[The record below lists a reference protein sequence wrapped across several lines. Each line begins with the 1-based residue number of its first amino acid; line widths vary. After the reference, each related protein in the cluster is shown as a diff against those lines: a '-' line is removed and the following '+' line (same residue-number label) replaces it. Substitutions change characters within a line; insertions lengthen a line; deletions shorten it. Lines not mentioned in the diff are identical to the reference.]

1 MRQAVG
7 VVAAIAVALAVSAW
21 ALGASVLG
29 SSALPEKDALLG
41 GGKIG
46 PRFETRAALG
56 HPDVAYTTIRIDKTS
71 ALSFHIYGEWPIPCK
86 GRAAVTAIFDT
97 DVELEPDGT
106 FEATG
111 LVPPS
116 SIIPKGLKYNFSGAF
131 TSATTAQLGGGASFA
146 FVENGKRYQCAG
158 SGVKTEVRVAP
169 TVSGGPA
176 PAPGA
181 TYYGT
186 TSDTGAVLL
195 RVTADG
201 KGVAQIAEEGWLDC
215 HTKEL
220 KKNGGPFIRNTSP
233 PATIGAGGTF
243 AGEERYD
250 AVNSFLP
257 GTVTRIHSEI
267 AGKFGA
273 SSVGGTWTV
282 EAKVVDKKTGATS
295 DTCKRKVTWTMST

>member
-7 VVAAIAVALAVSAW
+7 VVAAIAVALAVSAS
-21 ALGASVLG
+21 ALGASFG
-29 SSALPEKDALLG
+29 GIGMPEKDALLG

-46 PRFETRAALG
+46 QRFETRPHWASGRRLS
-56 HPDVAYTTIRIDKTS
+56 TIRIDKTS
-71 ALSFHIYGEWPIPCK
+71 ALSFHIYGEWPIACK

-97 DVELEPDGT
+97 DVDLKPDGT

-116 SIIPKGLKYNFSGAF
+116 SIHPE
-131 TSATTAQLGGGASFA
+131 GASVQLQRRFHERSTGPGRRRRQLHVRRERQA
-146 FVENGKRYQCAG
+146 VPVRRERGQ
-158 SGVKTEVRVAP
+158 TEVRVAP
-169 TVSGGPA
+169 TVSGAPA
-176 PAPGA
+176 PAAGA
-181 TYYGT
+181 SYYGT

-243 AGEERYD
+243 AGEEQYD

-257 GTVTRIHSEI
+257 GTVTTIHSEI